1 MRNDRMAIPPVGWRV
16 PYVIIYGEPG
26 RPLIHSV
33 RRPDEVLFEI
43 NENRIDQQQVSDL
56 QYSLNRTLRPN
67 DTYYIMKVVAPVLAR
82 CFSLIGADV
91 IQWYTEMPK
100 LGKVQYHPGPNNFH
114 SSIDSRKQSL
124 RLAPHQGVITNY
136 FVNMRCIGCETIVVN
151 NNKSEQ
157 LCTACVLNPQKTVL
171 SLHKKIHNSDK
182 KKHELRRICLSCAN
196 NTTRCQSLD
205 CLVIYLR
212 LNAESD
218 AHMLTPVT
226 LLLQKIS

>member
-33 RRPDEVLFEI
+33 RRPDDVLFEI
-43 NENRIDQQQVSDL
+43 NEEKMDRQQISDL

-67 DTYYIMKVVAPVLAR
+67 DTYYIMKIVGPVLAR

-100 LGKVQYHPGPNNFH
+100 LGKAHHSGLNNLHP
-114 SSIDSRKQSL
+114 SIAIKKQTTKL
-124 RLAPHQGVITNY
+124 LPHQGIITNY
-136 FVNMRCIGCETIVVN
+136 FVNMRCIGCETIVIN
-151 NNKSEQ
+151 NNKSNQ
-157 LCTACVLNPQKTVL
+157 LCAACILNPQKTIL
-171 SLHKKIHNSDK
+171 NLHKKIHDSDK
-182 KKHELRRICLSCAN
+182 KKHELRSICLSCAN

-205 CLVIYLR
+205 CPVIYLR
-212 LNAESD
+212 LNAELEID
-218 AHMLTPVT
+218 MLTPVT
-226 LLLQKIS
+226 LLLQKIL

>member
-43 NENRIDQQQVSDL
+43 NEDRIDQQQASDL

-67 DTYYIMKVVAPVLAR
+67 DTYYIMKVIGPVLAR

-91 IQWYTEMPK
+91 IQWHTEMPK
-100 LGKVQYHPGPNNFH
+100 LGKVQYHSGLNNFH
-114 SSIDSRKQSL
+114 SIDSKKQSF
-124 RLAPHQGVITNY
+124 RLAPHQGIITNY

-151 NNKSEQ
+151 NNKNEQ
-157 LCTACVLNPQKTVL
+157 LCAACVLNPQKTIL
-171 SLHKKIHNSDK
+171 NLHKKIHNSDK
-182 KKHELRRICLSCAN
+182 KKHELRRICFSCAN

-205 CLVIYLR
+205 CPVIYLR

-218 AHMLTPVT
+218 VHMLTPVT